1 MHLLPLHPESLPLY
15 IAGDMTPL
23 SGALERPPSNLAEIA
38 PLVAD
43 IASAYTSLYT
53 ATRAEAPWIGYLA
66 ASATGEVIGSCG
78 FTANP
83 ENGTVEIAYFTF
95 PDYEG
100 RGWAGQMAAM
110 LVGIAF
116 GQDEVVGVRAHTLQ
130 EENASTRIL
139 RRLGFV
145 QQGTA
150 VDADAG
156 PVWCWHLER
165 GALR

>member
-1 MHLLPLHPESLPLY
+1 MHLLPLHPGSLPLY

-23 SGALERPPSNLAEIA
+23 TGASGRPPSNVTEIA

-43 IASAYTSLYT
+43 IASAYASLYT
-53 ATRAEAPWIGYLA
+53 ATQATAPWLGYLA
-66 ASATGEVIGSCG
+66 ASPACEIVGSCG

-83 ENGTVEIAYFTF
+83 EHGTVEIAYFTF

-100 RGWAGQMAAM
+100 RGWGGQMAAE

-116 GQDEVVGVRAHTLQ
+116 GHLDRVRAHTLR

-150 VDADAG
+150 VDADVG
-156 PVWCWHLER
+156 LVWRWHLER
-165 GALR
+165 NAVR